1 MSFTETKVD
10 YITVGEQ
17 TGSVFDSMVVPRELS
32 AEEVEYYYTNI
43 IRNGGDEVLPE
54 F

>member
-1 MSFTETKVD
+1 MADTETKVD

-17 TGSVFDSMVVPRELS
+17 TASVFDSTVVPRELS
-32 AEEVEYYYTNI
+32 AEEIAYYYDNVN
-43 IRNGGDEVLPE
+43 RKGGDEVLPD